1 MLHCGSFSK
10 SLVAGF
16 RVGWVAAGRH
26 AQRIQRLQLMST
38 LSTSAP
44 MQLALADFLAT
55 RRYDN
60 HLKRLRQSLAKRQ
73 QLARQALIKVLPA
86 QSTVSDAAGAIFM
99 GDVARQY

>member
-1 MLHCGSFSK
+1 
-10 SLVAGF
+10 
-16 RVGWVAAGRH
+16 
-26 AQRIQRLQLMST
+26 
-38 LSTSAP
+38 

-86 QSTVSDAAGAIFM
+86 QSTVSDAAGGYFLWVTLPDSINTTQLYQRALAEGISIAP
-99 GDVARQY
+99 GTDVCRRRTVQSLFSA